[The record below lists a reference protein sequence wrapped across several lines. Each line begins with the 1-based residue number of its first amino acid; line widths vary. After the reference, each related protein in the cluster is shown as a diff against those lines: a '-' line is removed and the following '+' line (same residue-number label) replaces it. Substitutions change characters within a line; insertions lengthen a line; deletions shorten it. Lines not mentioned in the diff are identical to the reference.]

1 MTETKEIIYTKKHIM
16 TTFTVFPNI
25 KANNEGNSNP
35 YIKDFIAAINNTPDC
50 KVINPSHKNPLLSII
65 TPKKWGDIIIFNWY
79 ESIPDFK
86 HGYIQFFIAYILLI
100 CMKISKKKIIWVL
113 HNKKPHAEKKELLK
127 KILTSHIANL
137 SDHIITHAEEGLEI
151 IEKKFPSCSN
161 KAHFIDHP
169 TKNRMYLTKS
179 DKEIVKKYDLLIW
192 GSISKYKGVYDF
204 IKYLNDNKI
213 NDLKVCVLGKC
224 NSELLVNDIKSVS
237 TPNTTLVLKS
247 ASFEELAEY
256 ISFSDFVLMPYK
268 HDTILSSG
276 TLMDTLS
283 FGAKVIG
290 PDTGSFSDYS
300 KNNDLNVY
308 VFNKFDD
315 IKDIVKKHHDT
326 KISEEGYSKFL
337 EENNWNAFIRKAI
350 SLITSHQ

>member
-1 MTETKEIIYTKKHIM
+1 
-16 TTFTVFPNI
+16 
-25 KANNEGNSNP
+25 
-35 YIKDFIAAINNTPDC
+35 
-50 KVINPSHKNPLLSII
+50 
-65 TPKKWGDIIIFNWY
+65 
-79 ESIPDFK
+79 
-86 HGYIQFFIAYILLI
+86 
-100 CMKISKKKIIWVL
+100 
-113 HNKKPHAEKKELLK
+113 
-127 KILTSHIANL
+127 
-137 SDHIITHAEEGLEI
+137 
-151 IEKKFPSCSN
+151 
-161 KAHFIDHP
+161 
-169 TKNRMYLTKS
+169 MYLTKS
-179 DKEIVKKYDLLIW
+179 YKDIVKKYDLLIW

-300 KNNDLNVY
+300 KNYDLNVY

-315 IKDIVKKHHDT
+315 IKDIVKNTMIQKYQRKDT
-326 KISEEGYSKFL
+326 VSFLKKIIGMHSSEKP
-337 EENNWNAFIRKAI
+337 
-350 SLITSHQ
+350 